1 MLEMECKMGNNKG
14 VGKNGNLVP
23 FSERSKNEARESG
36 RAGGVASGEAR
47 RRRKEIREFLRDFL
61 DSPASPALRARMKE
75 YGIRPEDQTNIGM
88 MFLSVFLNA
97 MNNGNVEAARQ
108 IFEWAGMEPLQA
120 MREEAERARIAQT
133 AAQSGK
139 IEGQNSEAEEQDV
152 IIYRPEDAE
161 RLFSEVAEGGDV
173 NQARTLLKAAG
184 LNNDKKGNEKDEA
197 KKT

>member
-1 MLEMECKMGNNKG
+1 MSKT
-14 VGKNGNLVP
+14 
-23 FSERSKNEARESG
+23 KNENLRPFDSDQDRDAARANG
-36 RAGGVASGEAR
+36 RAGGLASGAAR

-61 DSPASPALRARMKE
+61 NSPASPALRARMRE
-75 YGIRPEDQTNIGM
+75 YGIVPEDQTNMAM

-97 MNNGNVEAARQ
+97 MKNGNVEAARQ
-108 IFEWAGMEPLQA
+108 VFEWAGMEPLQA

-139 IEGQNSEAEEQDV
+139 IEGQNSEAEEQDDV

-161 RLFSEVAEGGDV
+161 RLFSEVAEGGNV

>member
-1 MLEMECKMGNNKG
+1 MGGKENLRMFDAGQDREAARQNG
-14 VGKNGNLVP
+14 RVGGLK
-23 FSERSKNEARESG
+23 
-36 RAGGVASGEAR
+36 SGEAR

-61 DSPASPALRARMKE
+61 DSPASPTLRARMKE
-75 YGIRPEDQTNIGM
+75 YGIRPEDQTNMGM

-97 MNNGNVEAARQ
+97 MNNGNVGAARQ

-139 IEGQNSEAEEQDV
+139 IEGQNSEAEEQDDV

-161 RLFSEVAEGGDV
+161 RLFSEVAESGKV

-184 LNNDKKGNEKDEA
+184 LNSDKKENEKDEA
-197 KKT
+197 KKTCNNRNSGRRL

>member
-1 MLEMECKMGNNKG
+1 MGKKENLKMFDAGQDREAAR
-14 VGKNGNLVP
+14 KNGRV
-23 FSERSKNEARESG
+23 
-36 RAGGVASGEAR
+36 GGLKSGEAR

-61 DSPASPALRARMKE
+61 NSPASPALRARMKE

-108 IFEWAGMEPLQA
+108 IFAWAGMEPMQEMQEEVER
-120 MREEAERARIAQT
+120 MRAVREIAKDQVQEEN
-133 AAQSGK
+133 
-139 IEGQNSEAEEQDV
+139 EGEEQDDV

-197 KKT
+197 KTT

>member
-1 MLEMECKMGNNKG
+1 MGKKENLKMFDAGQDREAAR
-14 VGKNGNLVP
+14 KNGRV
-23 FSERSKNEARESG
+23 
-36 RAGGVASGEAR
+36 GGLKSGEAR

-61 DSPASPALRARMKE
+61 NSPASPALRARMKE

-108 IFEWAGMEPLQA
+108 IFAWAGMEPMQE
-120 MREEAERARIAQT
+120 MQEEN
-133 AAQSGK
+133 
-139 IEGQNSEAEEQDV
+139 EGEEQDDV